1 VSGRVDLPVGF
12 VLGSTFHPR
21 DLVRVARAVEENG
34 YASIWCTE
42 DYFATGGVA
51 GAAAVLAAT
60 EQIRVGTGVV
70 SVHARHPALLA
81 MEAGTLAAIHP
92 GRFVLGI
99 GAGGG
104 GWLDQQGIGHR
115 RSLGAVRGTVEA
127 VRALWAGE
135 TLTGDRG
142 GFAFDGVHL
151 EFPPPQPPPVHI
163 GATGPKMTA
172 LAGQISDGLVLSVF
186 SSPAFVRVERG
197 IVGAAGGPDTP
208 ITTFAFLSLAET
220 TAEARARIRPLLG
233 AFLAD
238 GESTAMTDAIGITG
252 ELRTLARA
260 GGPEGLAAE
269 MPDDWIDQLCVCG
282 DVTTCV
288 ARIQAL
294 LDAGSD
300 EVALAPVIA
309 EYRHADISTLGAAL
323 GAG

>member
-1 VSGRVDLPVGF
+1 
-12 VLGSTFHPR
+12 
-21 DLVRVARAVEENG
+21 
-34 YASIWCTE
+34 
-42 DYFATGGVA
+42 
-51 GAAAVLAAT
+51 
-60 EQIRVGTGVV
+60 
-70 SVHARHPALLA
+70 
-81 MEAGTLAAIHP
+81 
-92 GRFVLGI
+92 
-99 GAGGG
+99 
-104 GWLDQQGIGHR
+104 
-115 RSLGAVRGTVEA
+115 
-127 VRALWAGE
+127 
-135 TLTGDRG
+135 
-142 GFAFDGVHL
+142 
-151 EFPPPQPPPVHI
+151 
-163 GATGPKMTA
+163 
-172 LAGQISDGLVLSVF
+172 
-186 SSPAFVRVERG
+186 VERG
-197 IVGAAGGPDTP
+197 IVAAAGGPDTP

-300 EVALAPVIA
+300 EVALAPVHA
-309 EYRHADISTLGAAL
+309 ESLLADITTLGAAL